1 MSRIA
6 VEICCE
12 NLADA
17 VAAEAARADRLELA
31 QALDLGGL
39 TPSPG
44 LALVVGARVA
54 IPFVAMVRP
63 RGGDFV
69 YGDAELG
76 VMERDAGLLLEAGA
90 AGIVFGCLTPDDRLD
105 ERACERLIAAA
116 EGADVVFHRAF
127 DRLKDPG
134 GALAVLIDMG
144 VTRVLTS
151 GGAKTALEG
160 ADRIRALIERADGR
174 IEILPGGGIR
184 EENVEQIVRRTGCS
198 QVHLSRR

>member
-1 MSRIA
+1 MSRIV

-31 QALDLGGL
+31 QALELGGL

-44 LALVVGARVA
+44 LVLVVGSHVGV
-54 IPFVAMVRP
+54 PFVAMVRP

-69 YGDAELG
+69 YSGAE
-76 VMERDAGLLLEAGA
+76 VDMMERDAGLLLEAGA
-90 AGIVFGCLTPDDRLD
+90 SGIVLGCLTRDDRID
-105 ERACERLIAAA
+105 ERACERLIAVADRA
-116 EGADVVFHRAF
+116 EVVFHRAF
-127 DRLKDPG
+127 DRLDDPLD
-134 GALAVLIDMG
+134 ALETLIDLG
-144 VTRVLTS
+144 VSRVLTS

-160 ADRIRALIERADGR
+160 AERIRALIERADGR

-184 EENVEQIVRRTGCS
+184 EENVEQVVRRTGCT

>member
-31 QALDLGGL
+31 QALELGGL

-44 LALVVGARVA
+44 LALVVGARVRV
-54 IPFVAMVRP
+54 PFVAMVRP
-63 RGGDFV
+63 RGGDFL
-69 YGDAELG
+69 YADTELT
-76 VMERDAGLLLEAGA
+76 VMERDAALLLEAGA
-90 AGIVFGCLTPDDRLD
+90 AAIVFGCLTKDRRID
-105 ERACERLIAAA
+105 ERACERVIAAA
-116 EGADVVFHRAF
+116 EGAETVFHRAF
-127 DRLKDPG
+127 DSLKDPL
-134 GALAVLIDMG
+134 GALAILIDLG

-160 ADRIRALIERADGR
+160 AERIRALIERADGR

-184 EENVEQIVRRTGCS
+184 EENVEQIVRRTGCT

>member
-17 VAAEAARADRLELA
+17 VAAEAAGADRLELA
-31 QALDLGGL
+31 QALELGGL

-44 LALVVGARVA
+44 LALVVGARVTM
-54 IPFVAMVRP
+54 PFVAMVRP

-69 YGDAELG
+69 YADAELH

-90 AGIVFGCLTPDDRLD
+90 AGIVFGCLTKDDRID
-105 ERACERLIAAA
+105 ERACERLIDAADGA
-116 EGADVVFHRAF
+116 EVVFHRAF
-127 DRLKDPG
+127 DRLKDPL
-134 GALAVLIDMG
+134 GALAVLIDLG

-160 ADRIRALIERADGR
+160 ADRIRALIERAEGR
-174 IEILPGGGIR
+174 IEVLPGGGIR
-184 EENVEQIVRRTGCS
+184 EENVEQLVRRTRCT

>member
-1 MSRIA
+1 MSRIL

-31 QALDLGGL
+31 QALELGGL

-44 LALVVGARVA
+44 LALIVGARVV

-69 YGDAELG
+69 YQDAELG

-90 AGIVFGCLTPDDRLD
+90 SGIVIGCLTKDGRID
-105 ERACERLIAAA
+105 ERACERLIGVVGDA
-116 EGADVVFHRAF
+116 EVVFHRAF
-127 DRLKDPG
+127 DALKDPM
-134 GALAVLIDMG
+134 GALAILIDMG

-151 GGAKTALEG
+151 GGAGTAIEG

-174 IEILPGGGIR
+174 IGILPGGGIR
-184 EENVEQIVRRTGCS
+184 EENVEQLVRRTGCT

>member
-1 MSRIA
+1 MSRIE

-31 QALDLGGL
+31 QALELGGL

-44 LALVVGARVA
+44 LALVVGARVS
-54 IPFVAMVRP
+54 IPYVAMVRP

-69 YGDAELG
+69 YGEAELN

-90 AGIVFGCLTPDDRLD
+90 AGIVFGCLTPDGRVD
-105 ERACERLIAAA
+105 ERASRRLIAAA
-116 EGADVVFHRAF
+116 GDADVVFHRAF
-127 DRLKDPG
+127 DRLKDPFG
-134 GALAVLIDMG
+134 SLAILIDLG

-151 GGAKTALEG
+151 GGAGTALEG
-160 ADRIRALIERADGR
+160 AARIRALIERAEGR
-174 IEILPGGGIR
+174 IEVLPGGGIR
-184 EENVEQIVRRTGCS
+184 EENVERLVRQTGCT

>member
-1 MSRIA
+1 MSRIV

-17 VAAEAARADRLELA
+17 VAAEAAGADRLELA
-31 QALDLGGL
+31 QALELGGL

-44 LALVVGARVA
+44 LALVVGARVTM
-54 IPFVAMVRP
+54 PFVAMVRP

-69 YGDAELG
+69 HADGEIN
-76 VMERDAGLLLEAGA
+76 VMERDAVLLLEAGA
-90 AGIVFGCLTPDDRLD
+90 SGIVFGCLTEDGRIA
-105 ERACERLIAAA
+105 ERACARLIAAA
-116 EGADVVFHRAF
+116 GDAETVFHRAF
-127 DRLKDPG
+127 DRVKDPLD
-134 GALAVLIDMG
+134 ALETLIALG
-144 VTRVLTS
+144 VSRVLTS

-160 ADRIRALIERADGR
+160 ADRIRALVERADGR

-184 EENVEQIVRRTGCS
+184 EENVEQVVRRTGCT

>member
-1 MSRIA
+1 MSRI
-6 VEICCE
+6 VLEICCE

-31 QALDLGGL
+31 QALELGGL

-44 LALVVGARVA
+44 LALVVGDRVM

-69 YGDAELG
+69 YAEDEVG
-76 VMERDAGLLLEAGA
+76 MMERDAGLLLEAGA
-90 AGIVFGCLTPDDRLD
+90 SGIVFGCLTQEGRID
-105 ERACERLIAAA
+105 ERACERLIAVADRA
-116 EGADVVFHRAF
+116 EVVFHRAF
-127 DRLKDPG
+127 DRLKDPLD
-134 GALAVLIDMG
+134 ALETLIDLG
-144 VTRVLTS
+144 VSRVLTS
-151 GGAKTALEG
+151 GGAKTALEST
-160 ADRIRALIERADGR
+160 DRIRALLERADGR

-184 EENVEQIVRRTGCS
+184 EENVERVIRQTGCT

>member
-1 MSRIA
+1 MSRIV

-12 NLADA
+12 SLADG

-31 QALDLGGL
+31 QALELGGL

-44 LALVVGARVA
+44 LALVVGARVRV
-54 IPFVAMVRP
+54 PFVAMVRP

-69 YGDAELG
+69 YADSELT
-76 VMERDAGLLLEAGA
+76 VMERDVGLLLEAGA
-90 AGIVFGCLTPDDRLD
+90 AGIVFGCLTEDRRID
-105 ERACERLIAAA
+105 EGACERLIAAA
-116 EGADVVFHRAF
+116 DDAEIVFHRAF
-127 DRLKDPG
+127 DRLKHPLD
-134 GALAVLIDMG
+134 ALETLIDLG
-144 VTRVLTS
+144 VSRVLTS

-160 ADRIRALIERADGR
+160 ANRIRALLERAEGR

-184 EENVEQIVRRTGCS
+184 EENVEQVVRRTGCT

>member
-17 VAAEAARADRLELA
+17 MAALAARADRLELA
-31 QALDLGGL
+31 QALELGGL

-44 LALVVGARVA
+44 LALVVGARVRV
-54 IPFVAMVRP
+54 PYVAMVRP

-69 YGDAELG
+69 YTDAEIT

-90 AGIVFGCLTPDDRLD
+90 TGVVFGCLTGEGRID
-105 ERACERLIAAA
+105 EPACERLIAASD
-116 EGADVVFHRAF
+116 GADIVFHRAF
-127 DRLKDPG
+127 DGVKDQL
-134 GALAVLIDMG
+134 GALAVLIDLG

-151 GGAKTALEG
+151 GGARTALEG
-160 ADRIRALIERADGR
+160 AERIRALIERADGR
-174 IEILPGGGIR
+174 IEVLPGGGIR
-184 EENVEQIVRRTGCS
+184 EENVEQVVRRTGCT

>member
-1 MSRIA
+1 MSRIM

-12 NLADA
+12 NLVDA
-17 VAAEAARADRLELA
+17 MAAQAARADRLELA
-31 QALDLGGL
+31 QALELGGL

-44 LALVVGARVA
+44 LALVVGARVP

-69 YGDAELG
+69 YQDAEVS

-90 AGIVFGCLTPDDRLD
+90 AGIVFGCLTSEGRLD
-105 ERACERLIAAA
+105 ERACARLIAAA
-116 EGADVVFHRAF
+116 DDADVVFHRAF
-127 DRLKDPG
+127 DRLKDPFD
-134 GALAVLIDMG
+134 ALETLIDLG
-144 VTRVLTS
+144 VNRVLTS
-151 GGAKTALEG
+151 GGARTALEG
-160 ADRIRALIERADGR
+160 ADRIRMLVERAAGR

-184 EENVEQIVRRTGCS
+184 EENVEQLVRRTHCT

>member
-1 MSRIA
+1 MSRIL

-31 QALDLGGL
+31 QALELGGL

-44 LALVVGARVA
+44 LALVVGARVT

-69 YGDAELG
+69 YKGAELS

-90 AGIVFGCLTPDDRLD
+90 AGIVFGCLTSDDRLD
-105 ERACERLIAAA
+105 EQACARLIAAA
-116 EGADVVFHRAF
+116 DDADVVFHRAF
-127 DRLKDPG
+127 DRLKDPFD
-134 GALAVLIDMG
+134 ALETLIDLG
-144 VTRVLTS
+144 VSRVLTS
-151 GGAKTALEG
+151 GGAGTALEG
-160 ADRIRALIERADGR
+160 ADRIRMLVERAAGR

-184 EENVEQIVRRTGCS
+184 EENVEQLVRRTRCT